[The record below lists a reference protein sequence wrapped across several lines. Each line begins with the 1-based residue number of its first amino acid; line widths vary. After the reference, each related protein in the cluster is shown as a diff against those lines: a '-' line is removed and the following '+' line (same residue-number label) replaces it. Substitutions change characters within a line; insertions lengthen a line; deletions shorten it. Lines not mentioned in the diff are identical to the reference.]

1 MNPVDPNAISTQ
13 LAAYWG
19 GFGVIL
25 GLSLLAN
32 YMLASKLIQSF
43 VDRIAENKESIK
55 ATLVAGLESTQALK
69 DMRTTVDAV
78 VSILKSGK
86 S

>member
-1 MNPVDPNAISTQ
+1 MNPVDPNAISTA

-25 GLSLLAN
+25 GLSLLTN
-32 YMLASKLIQSF
+32 YLLGRQLIQSF
-43 VDRIAENKESIK
+43 LDRLAENKESVK
-55 ATLVAGLESTQALK
+55 ATLTAGLESTQALK

-78 VSILKSGK
+78 VSILKGAK
-86 S
+86 